1 MIVQSDVACCSIAL
15 NTCGR
20 RQRQGACLRVG
31 VIAPP
36 VSAPHRRHN
45 EVDQER
51 VPERRARC
59 VALPPPV
66 NHNNSRVRL
75 HPFLVLSLTAR
86 VQLVWAVVML
96 YSLMHMPTRL
106 PARTH
111 RNSILSSA
119 IDKYNFPHFRYLNHT
134 VNARASLQFFRR
146 RGVRVQSSTIA
157 LPAVY
162 IFVHWY
168 CRLHA
173 PCIVL

>member
-1 MIVQSDVACCSIAL
+1 M
-15 NTCGR
+15 
-20 RQRQGACLRVG
+20 
-31 VIAPP
+31 
-36 VSAPHRRHN
+36 
-45 EVDQER
+45 DQDR
-51 VPERRARC
+51 VPQRRARC

-96 YSLMHMPTRL
+96 CSLMHMPTRL

-111 RNSILSSA
+111 WNSILSSA

-134 VNARASLQFFRR
+134 ANARASLQFFRQ
-146 RGVRVQSSTIA
+146 RGVRVQSSAIA
-157 LPAVY
+157 LPTVY
-162 IFVHWY
+162 IFLHWY

-173 PCIVL
+173 PCIVLSHLSHDFYFLGGERLRWRPL